1 MKKENKA
8 GIVIAAV
15 VLGILCVA
23 MIAGCIMLGING
35 SVGKLSQKSSSA
47 KKSDFEETEESYD
60 TAEYSGSGE
69 DFEIVITE
77 TTAEEDAPEEGQD
90 TPEEGQAESTDYLC
104 AESDQRE
111 LTEDDVTALQNLT
124 VEGLPEGKDIIQ
136 MVINEMYARRGY
148 QFGDE
153 AIQAYFDSK
162 EWYQEITERTD
173 DMDAILASM
182 SEVEKTNIDFLSTY
196 VQ

>member
-1 MKKENKA
+1 MKKKNKA
-8 GIVIAAV
+8 GIVVAAV

-23 MIAGCIMLGING
+23 MIAGCIMLCING
-35 SVGKLSQKSSSA
+35 SAGKLSQKSSNA
-47 KKSDFEETEESYD
+47 KKSDFEETEETYGD
-60 TAEYSGSGE
+60 GEYAGNGE
-69 DFEIVITE
+69 DFEIVIAA
-77 TTAEEDAPEEGQD
+77 TTPEEGQD
-90 TPEEGQAESTDYLC
+90 TPEEGQEESTDYLC

-111 LTEDDVTALQNLT
+111 LTEDDVTALQNQT
-124 VEGLPEGKDIIQ
+124 VEGLPEGKSIIQ

-153 AIQAYFDSK
+153 AIQAYFDAK
-162 EWYQEITERTD
+162 AWYQEITDRTD
-173 DMDAILASM
+173 DMDAVLASM

>member
-1 MKKENKA
+1 MKKKNKA
-8 GIVIAAV
+8 GIVVAAV

-23 MIAGCIMLGING
+23 MIAGCIMLCING
-35 SVGKLSQKSSSA
+35 SAGKLSQKSSNA
-47 KKSDFEETEESYD
+47 KKSDFEETEETYGD
-60 TAEYSGSGE
+60 GEYAGSGE
-69 DFEIVITE
+69 DFEIVITA
-77 TTAEEDAPEEGQD
+77 TTPEEGQD
-90 TPEEGQAESTDYLC
+90 TPEEGQEESTDYLC

-111 LTEDDVTALQNLT
+111 LTEDDVTALQNQT
-124 VEGLPEGKDIIQ
+124 VEGLPEGKSIIQ

-153 AIQAYFDSK
+153 AIQAYFDAK
-162 EWYQEITERTD
+162 AWYQEITDRTD
-173 DMDAILASM
+173 DMDAVLASM

>member
-1 MKKENKA
+1 MEKKNKA
-8 GIVIAAV
+8 GIVVAAI

-23 MIAGCIMLGING
+23 MIAGCIMLCING
-35 SVGKLSQKSSSA
+35 SAGKLSQKSSNA
-47 KKSDFEETEESYD
+47 KKSDFEETEETYGD
-60 TAEYSGSGE
+60 GEYTGTGE
-69 DFEIVITE
+69 DFEIVL
-77 TTAEEDAPEEGQD
+77 AESVPEEEQD
-90 TPEEGQAESTDYLC
+90 TPEEEQEGSADYLC
-104 AESDQRE
+104 EESDQRE

-124 VEGLPEGKDIIQ
+124 VEGLPEGKSIIQ
-136 MVINEMYARRGY
+136 MVINEMYARKGY

-162 EWYQEITERTD
+162 AWYQEITDRTD
-173 DMDAILASM
+173 DMDAILEGM